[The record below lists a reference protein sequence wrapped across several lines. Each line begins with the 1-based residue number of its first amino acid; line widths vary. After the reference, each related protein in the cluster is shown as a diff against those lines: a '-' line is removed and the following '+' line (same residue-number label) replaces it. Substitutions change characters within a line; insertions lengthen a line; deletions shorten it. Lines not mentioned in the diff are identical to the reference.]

1 MPLPQQYDKAI
12 MDLGNIGVKVNL
24 MTQQAISLKTQRV
37 QTFDIL
43 NRLRTLIRKL
53 LTSYSGNKDTLQQ
66 VYNDIMTAT
75 TRAGKNQQRN
85 LLEELANELKKSLED
100 PTTEQQFTQL
110 KQDVEGL
117 ISRMNIAT
125 SSAGPGPGA
134 GAGAGAAAAAAGA
147 AGDGAGD
154 GAGSSSERSDVE
166 SSSIT
171 DNFISNIDRKLSDIL
186 GDDKDNTIGGK
197 RRTKSGKRRT
207 KRGGYSWRTPSPN
220 KSRKKTPSYKKTIK
234 KTRTRQ
240 N

>member
-1 MPLPQQYDKAI
+1 MPLPQQYNNAI
-12 MDLGNIGVKVNL
+12 MNLGNIEDNVNA
-24 MTQQAISLKTQRV
+24 MTQQARILNRQRE

-134 GAGAGAAAAAAGA
+134 GAGAGAAASAAAGA

-197 RRTKSGKRRT
+197 MRI
-207 KRGGYSWRTPSPN
+207 
-220 KSRKKTPSYKKTIK
+220 RKVSKH
-234 KTRTRQ
+234 TR
-240 N
+240 NEL